1 MSTTKRINQ
10 KKVDQIGYQRGRW
23 AIYLFLAIVV
33 VCQLL
38 PFYLAI
44 NASMKPQTDMSSTLM
59 HRQHE
64 IAWDNWTAAITDGQ
78 ILHSVVN
85 SVIVTVCT
93 TLIVCVVG
101 AAAAYPLARRATRFN
116 KVISALILATMM
128 VPPLSIL
135 VPLYT
140 MLVNLGGANTYWGIV
155 LVLAAINMPLSVFL
169 YTAFIRSIPVSVDE
183 AGMID
188 GANRF
193 TIFVRLILPMLKPV
207 TATVIIMTGTT
218 VWNDYA
224 LSVYL
229 LAAAAEPRAPGATL
243 GGLPAHRRR
252 QADNRTAR
260 RLLLRCEQQQPRYR
274 CGCRTDR
281 RRSDGHRL
289 PVPAEVLHRRHDRRC
304 GEVTFGIKPVGR
316 SHVVSFRIGSRGT
329 DQNRSVR
336 RPCR

>member
-59 HRQHE
+59 PRLHD

-229 LAAAAEPRAPGATL
+229 LTDADKQTIAPRVASFFAA
-243 GGLPAHRRR
+243 
-252 QADNRTAR
+252 NSS
-260 RLLLRCEQQQPRYR
+260 QPRYR

>member
-59 HRQHE
+59 PRLHD

-78 ILHSVVN
+78 ILHSVAN

-229 LAAAAEPRAPGATL
+229 LTDADKQTIAPRVASFFAANSSNLGTAAAAALIAAAPMVIAYLFLQKYFIAGMIAGA
-243 GGLPAHRRR
+243 
-252 QADNRTAR
+252 
-260 RLLLRCEQQQPRYR
+260 E
-274 CGCRTDR
+274 
-281 RRSDGHRL
+281 
-289 PVPAEVLHRRHDRRC
+289 
-304 GEVTFGIKPVGR
+304 K
-316 SHVVSFRIGSRGT
+316 
-329 DQNRSVR
+329 
-336 RPCR
+336 

>member
-59 HRQHE
+59 PRLHD
-64 IAWDNWTAAITDGQ
+64 IAWDNWTAAITDGR

-116 KVISALILATMM
+116 KVISALI
-128 VPPLSIL
+128 
-135 VPLYT
+135 LYT

-229 LAAAAEPRAPGATL
+229 LTDADKQTIAPRVASFFAANSSNLGTAAAAALIAAAPMVIAYLFLQKYFIAGMIAGA
-243 GGLPAHRRR
+243 
-252 QADNRTAR
+252 
-260 RLLLRCEQQQPRYR
+260 E
-274 CGCRTDR
+274 
-281 RRSDGHRL
+281 
-289 PVPAEVLHRRHDRRC
+289 
-304 GEVTFGIKPVGR
+304 K
-316 SHVVSFRIGSRGT
+316 
-329 DQNRSVR
+329 
-336 RPCR
+336 

>member
-59 HRQHE
+59 PRLHD

-116 KVISALILATMM
+116 KVISALILAA
-128 VPPLSIL
+128 
-135 VPLYT
+135 
-140 MLVNLGGANTYWGIV
+140 LGVVGG
-155 LVLAAINMPLSVFL
+155 
-169 YTAFIRSIPVSVDE
+169 
-183 AGMID
+183 
-188 GANRF
+188 
-193 TIFVRLILPMLKPV
+193 
-207 TATVIIMTGTT
+207 
-218 VWNDYA
+218 
-224 LSVYL
+224 
-229 LAAAAEPRAPGATL
+229 AAAEYSCAA
-243 GGLPAHRRR
+243 
-252 QADNRTAR
+252 
-260 RLLLRCEQQQPRYR
+260 
-274 CGCRTDR
+274 
-281 RRSDGHRL
+281 
-289 PVPAEVLHRRHDRRC
+289 VHDACQSGWR
-304 GEVTFGIKPVGR
+304 
-316 SHVVSFRIGSRGT
+316 
-329 DQNRSVR
+329 
-336 RPCR
+336 

>member
-59 HRQHE
+59 PRLHD
-64 IAWDNWTAAITDGQ
+64 IAWGNWTAAITDGQ

-229 LAAAAEPRAPGATL
+229 LTDADKQTIAPRVASFFAANSSNLGTAAE
-243 GGLPAHRRR
+243 
-252 QADNRTAR
+252 
-260 RLLLRCEQQQPRYR
+260 
-274 CGCRTDR
+274 
-281 RRSDGHRL
+281 
-289 PVPAEVLHRRHDRRC
+289 
-304 GEVTFGIKPVGR
+304 K
-316 SHVVSFRIGSRGT
+316 
-329 DQNRSVR
+329 
-336 RPCR
+336 

>member
-59 HRQHE
+59 PRLHD

-218 VWNDYA
+218 RLERLCAV
-224 LSVYL
+224 
-229 LAAAAEPRAPGATL
+229 
-243 GGLPAHRRR
+243 GLPAHRRR

>member
-59 HRQHE
+59 PRLHD

-218 VWNDYA
+218 V
-224 LSVYL
+224 YL
-229 LAAAAEPRAPGATL
+229 LTDADKQTIARRVASFFAANSSNLGTAAAAALIAAAPMVIAYLFLQKYFIAGMIAGA
-243 GGLPAHRRR
+243 
-252 QADNRTAR
+252 
-260 RLLLRCEQQQPRYR
+260 E
-274 CGCRTDR
+274 
-281 RRSDGHRL
+281 
-289 PVPAEVLHRRHDRRC
+289 
-304 GEVTFGIKPVGR
+304 K
-316 SHVVSFRIGSRGT
+316 
-329 DQNRSVR
+329 
-336 RPCR
+336 

>member
-1 MSTTKRINQ
+1 M
-10 KKVDQIGYQRGRW
+10 
-23 AIYLFLAIVV
+23 
-33 VCQLL
+33 
-38 PFYLAI
+38 
-44 NASMKPQTDMSSTLM
+44 
-59 HRQHE
+59 
-64 IAWDNWTAAITDGQ
+64 
-78 ILHSVVN
+78 VN

-229 LAAAAEPRAPGATL
+229 LTDADKQTIAPRVASFFAANSSNLGTAAAAALIAAAPMVI
-243 GGLPAHRRR
+243 
-252 QADNRTAR
+252 
-260 RLLLRCEQQQPRYR
+260 
-274 CGCRTDR
+274 
-281 RRSDGHRL
+281 L